1 MKLERPWEVDRS
13 KVGGWKVWRRE
24 EWWVGWKLSW
34 VGVGVGGRGE
44 VCREDILYVSPPR
57 GKASEA
63 NADLVARYL
72 VKLGMWLV
80 E

>member
-1 MKLERPWEVDRS
+1 MESLEEGGV
-13 KVGGWKVWRRE
+13 VGGVE
-24 EWWVGWKLSW
+24 VVLG
-34 VGVGVGGRGE
+34 GGGGGGGGRGE